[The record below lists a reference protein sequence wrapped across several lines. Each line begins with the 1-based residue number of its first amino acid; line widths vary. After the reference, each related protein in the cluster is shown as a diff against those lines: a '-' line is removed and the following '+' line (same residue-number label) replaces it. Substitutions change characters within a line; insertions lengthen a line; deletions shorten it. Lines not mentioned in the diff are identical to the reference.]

1 MIKKL
6 TNNFI
11 NKFVK
16 EFNKEENKT
25 KINNEILIP
34 IFSSFSE
41 KIYPYVTLL
50 FVLYTFNLLIIITI
64 LLLII
69 FK

>member
-6 TNNFI
+6 TNDFI
-11 NKFVK
+11 AKFVK

-25 KINNEILIP
+25 KINNEILTP